1 MLKQTEFLRSLF
13 KRRWFTMFIVCLA
26 LIEPIRCRQR
36 IVPRSNFLNHPRSY
50 DDSSTNSS
58 TNSNKSIGRFQYHQ
72 QVRERLDNL
81 IRILILSCF
90 LHLQG
95 LSGPHHISYLFGFV
109 ADDENN
115 PLSRHEL
122 SIKPGHV
129 SGAYSYI
136 DANNNW
142 QVVQYE
148 SHPKR
153 GFRIVQQWTKKRDE
167 INRNE
172 TK

>member
-72 QVRERLDNL
+72 
-81 IRILILSCF
+81 
-90 LHLQG
+90 QG